1 MSPVA
6 IILGIIIV
14 VLIYVLYKYF
24 TTSTATLGSL
34 VDLSKT
40 SENTPFTK
48 ATDLQDA
55 GSVRYNYGLW
65 LYIDTWDTTKPKTIF
80 YRKSSD
86 TIPGTGG
93 AAPTILYDIKL
104 YLETSTPTLKC
115 DFYTTTTD
123 TSKTETITI
132 TTNFPI
138 QKWVYITISVDNN
151 IIDCYID
158 GKLVTSQQ
166 LKGNLA
172 SQTSTANI
180 YVGNFNAHLA
190 KFQRTNS
197 PTDPQ
202 TVWSNYMAGNGG
214 NSLKKMFNSYGVDVS
229 FKKDN
234 IEQRKFSII

>member
-40 SENTPFTK
+40 NSNTAFTK
-48 ATDLQDA
+48 KEDLKDPTTT
-55 GSVRYNYGLW
+55 RYSYGLW
-65 LYIDTWDTTKPKTIF
+65 LYIDTWNSDSGKTIF
-80 YRKSSD
+80 YRKASISTD
-86 TIPGTGG
+86 TNPV
-93 AAPTILYDIKL
+93 YDIRL
-104 YLETSTPTLKC
+104 YLETSSPTLKC
-115 DFYTTTTD
+115 SFYTTTTD

-138 QKWVYITISVDNN
+138 QKWVYITVSVDNK

-166 LKGNLA
+166 LKGNLQ
-172 SQTSTANI
+172 SQTNSDI

-190 KFQRTNS
+190 KFQRTNA

-202 TVWSNYMAGNGG
+202 TVWSNYSAGNGG
-214 NSLKKMFNSYGVDVS
+214 NSLKKMFSSYGVDVS

-234 IEQRKFSII
+234 IEQQKFSII

>member
-40 SENTPFTK
+40 DLNTPFTK
-48 ATDLQDA
+48 DTDLQDA
-55 GSVRYNYGLW
+55 ATTRYSYGLW
-65 LYIDTWDTTKPKTIF
+65 LYIDTWNTNQDKPIF
-80 YRKSSD
+80 YRKAIA
-86 TIPGTGG
+86 TITGATGT
-93 AAPTILYDIKL
+93 AAMLYDIKL
-104 YLETSTPTLKC
+104 YLDRSTPTLKC
-115 DFYTTTTD
+115 EFYTTD
-123 TSKTETITI
+123 IAKRETITI

-138 QKWVYITISVDNN
+138 QKWVYITISVDNK

-166 LKGNLA
+166 LNGNLA
-172 SQTSTANI
+172 SQTANAHI
-180 YVGNFNAHLA
+180 YVGKFNAQLA

>member
-14 VLIYVLYKYF
+14 VLIYFLYKYF

-40 SENTPFTK
+40 NPATAFTK
-48 ATDLQDA
+48 AGDLKDP
-55 GSVRYNYGLW
+55 STTRYSYGLW
-65 LYIDTWDTTKPKTIF
+65 LYIDTWNTSSDKTIF
-80 YRKSSD
+80 YRKSTD
-86 TIPGTGG
+86 ITK
-93 AAPTILYDIKL
+93 YDIRL
-104 YLETSTPTLKC
+104 YLDTSSPTLKC
-115 DFYTTTTD
+115 DFHINTNDPIKTD
-123 TSKTETITI
+123 TITI

-138 QKWVYITISVDNN
+138 QKWVYITVSVDNK

-166 LKGNLA
+166 LKGNLVA
-172 SQTSTANI
+172 QNQNADI
-180 YVGNFNAHLA
+180 FVGNFNAHLA
-190 KFQRTNS
+190 KFQRTNA

-202 TVWSNYMAGNGG
+202 TVWSNYSAGNGG
-214 NSLKKMFNSYGVDVS
+214 NSLKKMFSSYGVDVS

-234 IEQRKFSII
+234 IEQQKFSII

>member
-40 SENTPFTK
+40 SSTASFTK
-48 ATDLQDA
+48 AADLKDP
-55 GSVRYNYGLW
+55 STTRYSYGLW
-65 LYIDTWDTTKPKTIF
+65 LYIDTWNSSSEKTIF
-80 YRKSSD
+80 YRKSTD
-86 TIPGTGG
+86 NTK
-93 AAPTILYDIKL
+93 YDIKL
-104 YLETSTPTLKC
+104 YLETTSPTLRC
-115 DFYTTTTD
+115 SFYTTTTD

-138 QKWVYITISVDNN
+138 QKWVYITVSVDNN

-166 LKGNLA
+166 LKGNLQSQNA
-172 SQTSTANI
+172 SADI

-190 KFQRTNS
+190 KFQRTNA

-202 TVWSNYMAGNGG
+202 TVWSNYSAGNGG
-214 NSLKKMFNSYGVDVS
+214 NSLKKMFSSYGIDVS
-229 FKKDN
+229 FKKDD
-234 IEQRKFSII
+234 IEQQKFSII

>member
-40 SENTPFTK
+40 SSTTAFTK
-48 ATDLQDA
+48 AADLKDP
-55 GSVRYNYGLW
+55 STTRYSYGLW
-65 LYIDTWDTTKPKTIF
+65 LYIDTWNTSSDKTIF
-80 YRKSSD
+80 FREASASSS
-86 TIPGTGG
+86 I
-93 AAPTILYDIKL
+93 ARLYDIRL
-104 YLETSTPTLKC
+104 YLDTSSPTLKC
-115 DFYTTTTD
+115 DFHIDTTD
-123 TSKTETITI
+123 TIKTDTITI

-138 QKWVYITISVDNN
+138 QKWVYITVSVDNK

-166 LKGNLA
+166 LKGNLIA
-172 SQTSTANI
+172 QNSNAPI
-180 YVGNFNAHLA
+180 YVGNFNAQLA
-190 KFQRTNS
+190 KFQRTNA

-202 TVWSNYMAGNGG
+202 TVWSNYSAGNGG
-214 NSLKKMFNSYGVDVS
+214 NSLKKMFSSYGVDVS

-234 IEQRKFSII
+234 IEQQKFSII

>member
-1 MSPVA
+1 MNVLSPIA

-40 SENTPFTK
+40 NSGTPFTK
-48 ATDLQDA
+48 KEDLKDPTTT
-55 GSVRYNYGLW
+55 RYSYGLW
-65 LYIDTWDTTKPKTIF
+65 LYIDTWDTTSDKTIF
-80 YRKSSD
+80 YRKSS
-86 TIPGTGG
+86 
-93 AAPTILYDIKL
+93 AVPTPLYDIKL
-104 YLETSTPTLKC
+104 YLDTSSPTLRC
-115 DFYTTTTD
+115 SFYTTTTD
-123 TSKTETITI
+123 SSKTETIII

-138 QKWVYITISVDNN
+138 QKWVYITVSVDNN

-166 LKGNLA
+166 LKGNLQ
-172 SQTSTANI
+172 SQTNSDI

-190 KFQRTNS
+190 KFQRTNA

-202 TVWSNYMAGNGG
+202 TVWSNYSAGNGG
-214 NSLKKMFNSYGVDVS
+214 NSLKKMFSSYGVDVS

-234 IEQRKFSII
+234 IEQQKFSII

>member
-14 VLIYVLYKYF
+14 VLIYFLYKYF

-40 SENTPFTK
+40 NLDTAFTAAK
-48 ATDLQDA
+48 DLKDP
-55 GSVRYNYGLW
+55 STTRYSYGLW
-65 LYIDTWDTTKPKTIF
+65 LYIDTWNTSSDKTIF
-80 YRKSSD
+80 YRKSTD
-86 TIPGTGG
+86 NTK
-93 AAPTILYDIKL
+93 YDIRL
-104 YLETSTPTLKC
+104 YLDTSSPTLKC
-115 DFYTTTTD
+115 DFHIDTTD
-123 TSKTETITI
+123 TNKTDTITI

-138 QKWVYITISVDNN
+138 QKWVYITVSVDNK

-166 LKGNLA
+166 LKGNLVA
-172 SQTSTANI
+172 QNSNAPI
-180 YVGNFNAHLA
+180 HVGKFNAHLA
-190 KFQRTNS
+190 KFQRTNA

-202 TVWSNYMAGNGG
+202 TVWSNYSAGNGG
-214 NSLKKMFNSYGVDVS
+214 NSLKKMFSSYGVDVS

-234 IEQRKFSII
+234 IEQQKFSII